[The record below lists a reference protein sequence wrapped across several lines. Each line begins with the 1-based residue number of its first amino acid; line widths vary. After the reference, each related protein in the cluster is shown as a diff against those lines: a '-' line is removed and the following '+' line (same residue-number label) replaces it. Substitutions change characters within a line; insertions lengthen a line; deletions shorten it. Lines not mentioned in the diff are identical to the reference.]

1 MGGILVEPYESATD
15 YQIDRYPH
23 QAFFNNR
30 YSGPLFMIEPV
41 ALQDFFITFFSSA
54 LIILAGASYAL
65 LFAWSKVNATTS
77 IKIAAY
83 VSYAVLIL
91 SVAQLTRAAN
101 FQGYWLIISVV
112 MVVGYFFAPIGIWHL
127 CVKTHAP
134 VTTDLTITTED
145 KL

>member
-1 MGGILVEPYESATD
+1 
-15 YQIDRYPH
+15 
-23 QAFFNNR
+23 
-30 YSGPLFMIEPV
+30 MIQPV

-65 LFAWSKVNATTS
+65 LFAWSKINANFR

-83 VSYAVLIL
+83 VSYIVLI
-91 SVAQLTRAAN
+91 VAVVLLTRAAN
-101 FQGYWLIISVV
+101 FTGYWLSLSAV

-127 CVKTHAP
+127 CVKTH
-134 VTTDLTITTED
+134 TENHHKTLEE